1 LDSPLASLDPITLAV
16 AAVGVLAVFLI
27 GLAVGRASSR
37 RTAEHAR
44 DLEDRLQLAE
54 EEMNQ
59 YRAQVSEHF
68 SDTSKLLRDLTLQY
82 RNVYEHLAEGARTL
96 CPEADRLLPSS
107 FAEAALPA
115 PADEDDGIGASALR
129 APEPAPHE
137 PLPLALESVEDWHER
152 AGDPEDSVEPLLDER
167 IDDDIDAFDERAA
180 RDSDARA
187 R

>member
-1 LDSPLASLDPITLAV
+1 MDSPLASLDPITMAV

-115 PADEDDGIGASALR
+115 VSEDDGIR
-129 APEPAPHE
+129 ARENLNPDQ
-137 PLPLALESVEDWHER
+137 LPLELESVDDWHEHV
-152 AGDPEDSVEPLLDER
+152 GETETSVEPLLDER
-167 IDDDIDAFDERAA
+167 IGDDIDAFDERHLAE
-180 RDSDARA
+180 SDARN